1 VAAPPSARTEAI
13 DASEHERHARPRP
26 RIEGLAD
33 LIFGVSLGI
42 DAIALLP
49 TSAVTPAEM
58 TSRILIFAFAFLFL
72 ITSWLIYTTYM
83 SILPLETLT
92 VTFLN
97 VILLLFVALIPYLL
111 NNVELGS
118 NPGVEDFSASLFGL
132 DLAGIL
138 VILGVFAHV
147 ISRME
152 IQHAAPDA
160 AQLFRNG
167 RNRMAILAAWVG
179 LSIAPV
185 FAGPVFLGVPIR
197 FYMWS
202 VPLVS
207 YWLGR
212 VVRPESRTYKAT

>member
-1 VAAPPSARTEAI
+1 MAAPPTAI
-13 DASEHERHARPRP
+13 SDVTDRSDHERHARPRP

-42 DAIALLP
+42 DAIALLS
-49 TSAVTPAEM
+49 TSAATPAEL
-58 TSRILIFAFAFLFL
+58 TSRILIFAFAFVFL

-92 VTFLN
+92 VTLLN
-97 VILLLFVALIPYLL
+97 VLLLLCVALIPYLL
-111 NNVELGS
+111 NNVELGI
-118 NPGVEDFSASLFGL
+118 NPGVEEFSSSLFGL
-132 DLAGIL
+132 DLMAIL
-138 VILGVFAHV
+138 LILAVFAHV

-152 IQHAAPDA
+152 TEHAAPEA
-160 AQLFRNG
+160 ARLFANG
-167 RNRMAILAAWVG
+167 RNRMMILAAWVA

-185 FAGPVFLGVPIR
+185 FAGPEFLGVPLR

-202 VPLVS
+202 VPLLS

-212 VVRPESRTYKAT
+212 VVRPDSRTYKMS